1 MFEQDSAQTLCATA
15 MTHEFLLF
23 DLFGSQA
30 SKLFDKQLYFL
41 TFCVCV
47 CVFRCVIKGLGIY
60 ESFFYQALF

>member
-15 MTHEFLLF
+15 MTHEFLLL

-47 CVFRCVIKGLGIY
+47 SSGVFIKGLGIY
-60 ESFFYQALF
+60 ESFFFYQALF

>member
-1 MFEQDSAQTLCATA
+1 MFEQDSGQTLCATA

-23 DLFGSQA
+23 DLFSSQA

-47 CVFRCVIKGLGIY
+47 SSGVLLRV
-60 ESFFYQALF
+60 